1 MQNVKIGL
9 YIQHFVLLYYFSDKY
24 KAMKKYDLQ
33 QRLIA
38 FSSSI
43 LDLSENLP
51 THYAG
56 TYLAKQIIRSGIS
69 PALNYGEAQAAES
82 KADFIHKMRLCQ
94 KELRETQVNLRII
107 KEKEYLKNYNFEVLT
122 ECSELV
128 AIFTSSIATAKRKLS

>member
-1 MQNVKIGL
+1 
-9 YIQHFVLLYYFSDKY
+9 
-24 KAMKKYDLQ
+24 MKKYDLQ
-33 QRLIA
+33 QRLIE

-43 LDLSENLP
+43 LDLSEKLP
-51 THYAG
+51 PHYAG

-107 KEKEYLKNYNFEVLT
+107 NEKDYIKNHNFEVLT

-128 AIFTSSIATAKRKLS
+128 AIFTSSITTAKRKLTT